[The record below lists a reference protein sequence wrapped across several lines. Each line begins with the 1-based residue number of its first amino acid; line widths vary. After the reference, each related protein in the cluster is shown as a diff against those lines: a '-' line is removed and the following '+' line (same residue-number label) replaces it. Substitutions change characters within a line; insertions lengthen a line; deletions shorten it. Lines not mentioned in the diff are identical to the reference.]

1 MAMKKIVLLL
11 TYLFASVPGQ
21 AQGAES
27 VDSLNDINVI
37 KRDTSY
43 IYAEATMKDAIEA
56 QSSARGIL
64 ELKLY
69 EWLRNKYPG
78 LNADSLV
85 NLSKES
91 WHDLVT
97 RRGKYKRVFVFVS
110 KDRVLPV
117 VEEPESVKEELSVPE
132 LTADEERMADIY
144 DFTSIEPYINGLKY
158 GGRLKAYGKYA
169 SLPEETPC
177 YLFVCNGDG
186 EVVAVLRQAEDG
198 SYFNLREKKDDNVRN
213 YKNCG
218 AIWFQLK
225 EKQNN

>member
-1 MAMKKIVLLL
+1 MKKTFLLWV
-11 TYLFASVPGQ
+11 YLFISAPGQ
-21 AQGAES
+21 AQSING
-27 VDSLNDINVI
+27 VDSLNNINAI

-43 IYAEATMKDAIEA
+43 IYAEATMKDAIES
-56 QSSARGIL
+56 QSSARAIL
-64 ELKLY
+64 ELKLG
-69 EWLRNKYPG
+69 EWLRNKYPS

-110 KDRVLPV
+110 KDSVLPV
-117 VEEPESVKEELSVPE
+117 VEKPEPVKEEPPMPE
-132 LTADEERMADIY
+132 LTADEERMAQIHR
-144 DFTSIEPYINGLKY
+144 FISIEPFINDLKDE
-158 GGRLKAYGKYA
+158 GRLKAYGKYA
-169 SLPEETPC
+169 SLPEDDPC
-177 YLFVCNGDG
+177 YLFVYNKEG

-198 SYFNLREKKDDNVRN
+198 SHFNLREKKDCNLRS

>member
-21 AQGAES
+21 AQGVES
-27 VDSLNDINVI
+27 VDSLNDINAI

-43 IYAEATMKDAIEA
+43 IYAETTMKDAIEA
-56 QSSARGIL
+56 QSSARAIL
-64 ELKLY
+64 ELKLC
-69 EWLRNKYPG
+69 EWLRSKYPG

-85 NLSKES
+85 SQSKKV
-91 WHDLVT
+91 WCDFVT

-117 VEEPESVKEELSVPE
+117 VEEPELVKEKPPVPE
-132 LTADEERMADIY
+132 LTADEERMADIH
-144 DFTSIEPYINGLKY
+144 DFSSIEPYINGLKNK
-158 GGRLKAYGKYA
+158 GRLKAYGKYA
-169 SLPEETPC
+169 SLPEETSC
-177 YLFVCNGDG
+177 YLFVYNGNG
-186 EVVAVLRQAEDG
+186 EVVAVLCQAEDG
-198 SYFNLREKKDDNVRN
+198 SYFNLRKKEDDNVRN